1 MQVTTDES
9 GYISGYATEGE
20 LTGGTQMS
28 EPEDLSHFVSHWQSY
43 KVQDDTLVFDEAYD
57 TTLNEESEKENLR
70 LLRQT
75 ECFSVVD
82 RGKLWYS
89 TLTKE
94 QLSELTAWY
103 NSWLNVTETKS
114 VPEKP
119 EWLR

>member
-28 EPEDLSHFVSHWQSY
+28 EPEDLSHFISHWQSY
-43 KVQDDTLVFDEAYD
+43 RIQDDTLVFDEARD

-94 QLSELTAWY
+94 QLSELTSWY